1 MTSSLIS
8 PPMASDDQLWPLIT
22 SNDLKWPQMTSN
34 SLNDHKWPKRPPL
47 TSNGLQW
54 PPMTLNDLQW
64 PLTASIDLNVS
75 LFGNIIQITYKTRN
89 YCKNISKSQLL
100 GVEVKCHM
108 FVEAVLKVVGGE
120 VNKLESTQ
128 KCCQIP
134 ALAWNVIKKKISWM
148 RTDAH
153 HLQHSNCVL
162 EKHENVKKGSICTAW
177 KAKH

>member
-1 MTSSLIS
+1 M
-8 PPMASDDQLWPLIT
+8 T
-22 SNDLKWPQMTSN
+22 SNDLQWPPINSMTSMTTYGLWWPQMTSM
-34 SLNDHKWPKRPPL
+34 
-47 TSNGLQW
+47 TSNDPKW
-54 PPMTLNDLQW
+54 PPMTLNDHQW